1 MPLLAPVRTDAERI
15 AQRLADNP
23 VLADVFA
30 KGLDGVHHV
39 SFLAQPTVEFHD
51 NVRNKWREFTD
62 FHRLQTLPA
71 DIILGAKMVT
81 EDIVKEFVLYLAAAL
96 RGRITENSARR
107 SVLHYIC
114 TFFACWP
121 RYANQAVPTQL
132 RFQVLAYLNSLEFA
146 SLVTL
151 STEIRPKP
159 LATPLD
165 LDAMIR
171 HSLNDTHFFRT
182 NRSRVQFNGV
192 NIMGSLTGERIG
204 CIVEATHYQNTNQSI
219 QWRDII
225 FSVLPNPADPF
236 HPFIATGI
244 GLRNGKGHRDDPAFY
259 RVIYV
264 ILQPLGARAGCLVTI
279 LLYLALRDRIFA
291 NGVETIDQILSP
303 AIPPTAKYELRIKDE
318 AKNQPVF
325 RSDELGED
333 GKWRTSATQAL
344 KASAHNNHLRK
355 MCAELG
361 YLLNITMHCWRR
373 TAANAF
379 QNSLSEQDRDMMLT
393 HAPGTDTFV
402 RCYQTRAI
410 TLDLPSIRDGRAQDP
425 HAVALAKAATA
436 MTRAEGAPTALT
448 LQQRAALERE
458 PELAEMRAT
467 LVKFK
472 FDIAATVTEIKTLD
486 DEDPDAD
493 EAFASLQGRLRSRR
507 VEHDVFRAKYDSI
520 VNREAK
526 HRLKIAR
533 EEFFDGVAGR
543 QLRGEAGPSAP
554 SMALARSPLKDKTR
568 QAVEPVAHRVIASSS
583 SGKENPAAVPTSLL
597 ATIEAIDPAARLCDI
612 LYRFEGLSLV
622 DETEA
627 AVRAYLGAPE
637 RTFAACY
644 PGESPTDDEKCP
656 VCSTDC
662 SPRAFVKSGSQTVGS
677 HIHACLHRAQ
687 QKSVQKQVEDAYKP
701 RRCDWKK
708 CKDKSRFE
716 TRPDFVA
723 HIQKHLLTLKL
734 PPTSVVT
741 TRQCLWPLVGGTIC
755 KAEGVDDWE
764 RHFGEV
770 HGINVQESIE
780 VEYCAICPEWYVDD
794 VGDGIVWSEHQSD
807 HLDALFGPFS
817 HRVETDVDLTPIG
830 VEFNAE
836 RTTVAYAHSTG
847 FSGLHPEFHGDIR
860 LGVAHAPALCPFCV
874 FNEDLRIERR
884 MLQFLRHEQFVRHLL
899 DHVQEIDDGG
909 DAQQCPVPSCGVHK
923 FTAYDLKIHVIAF
936 HRVPLCSATTRSQA
950 RCLKLPTVPV
960 PVPAAAALTDLTH
973 LMDVDPPSTVNAA
986 PAKLTWLTAAKGKK
1000 KEVAAAAKIAVP
1012 GHCMGCWINYVDI
1025 GKHLESTKCRIKNQY
1040 KTLAEGKPIGGRLS
1054 WDLKAPPPDQF
1065 IGRETRKL
1073 HRCGGTCRRQYHDI
1087 REHLADSASKCQ
1099 PTFFFIL
1106 QPQSANAKKDKAS
1119 AKGKGKSAK
1128 DRTAEFGPRVMIAD
1142 WLAEQA
1148 KIEKARKS
1156 NVPEFVQGSSKRPRS
1171 TSVSNSEGNNDNDS
1185 DDAPLPKRPHLPSP
1199 PSPPPPSHPMFMC
1212 NKCNKTY
1219 DDAIGM
1225 ASHFGTL
1232 TARSKCRARIFRL
1245 RDTSSTDPARIWTK
1259 PINWETWAG
1268 NPANAEMIDSDD
1280 ESN

>member
-1 MPLLAPVRTDAERI
+1 MPLLAAVRTDAERV
-15 AQRLADNP
+15 AQRIIDNP
-23 VLADVFA
+23 LLADVFA

-62 FHRLQTLPA
+62 FHRSQTLPA
-71 DIILGAKMVT
+71 DIVLGAKMVT
-81 EDIVKEFVLYLAAAL
+81 EDVVKEF
-96 RGRITENSARR
+96 
-107 SVLHYIC
+107 
-114 TFFACWP
+114 
-121 RYANQAVPTQL
+121 AVPTQL
-132 RFQVLAYLNSLEFA
+132 RFQVFAYLDSLEFA
-146 SLVTL
+146 SLITL

-159 LATPLD
+159 MATPLD
-165 LDAMIR
+165 LDAMLR
-171 HSLNDTHFFRT
+171 HSVNDTRFFRT
-182 NRSRVQFNGV
+182 NRSRIQFNGI
-192 NIMGSLTGERIG
+192 NIMGSFTGERIG
-204 CIVEATHYQNTNQSI
+204 CIIEATHYQNTNESI
-219 QWRDII
+219 QWRDIQ
-225 FSVLPNPADPF
+225 FCVLPNPADPF

-244 GLRNGKGHRDDPAFY
+244 GLRNGKGHRDDPAFF

-291 NGVETIDQILSP
+291 NGIETIDQILSP
-303 AIPPTAKYELRIKDE
+303 AIPPTAKYELKIKE
-318 AKNQPVF
+318 ESKNQPVF
-325 RSDELGED
+325 RSDELDEN
-333 GKWRTSATQAL
+333 GKWCTSDTKAL
-344 KASAHNNHLRK
+344 KASTHNNNLRK

-361 YLLNITMHCWRR
+361 YLVNITMHCWRR
-373 TAANAF
+373 SAANTF
-379 QNSLSEQDRDMMLT
+379 QNSLSEQDRDMLLT

-402 RCYQTRAI
+402 RCYQTRVI
-410 TLDLPSIRDGRAQDP
+410 THDLPSIRDGRAQDP

-448 LQQRAALERE
+448 LEQRAALERE
-458 PELAEMRAT
+458 PELVEMRAT

-472 FDIAATVTEIKTLD
+472 LDIAATVTELKTLD
-486 DEDPDAD
+486 DEDPDVD

-520 VNREAK
+520 VNRESK

-568 QAVEPVAHRVIASSS
+568 QAVEPVAHRVIASS
-583 SGKENPAAVPTSLL
+583 GKENPAAVPTSFL
-597 ATIEAIDPAARLCDI
+597 ATIEAIDPAARMCDI

-644 PGESPTDDEKCP
+644 PGESPTEDEKCP

-662 SPRAFVKSGSQTVGS
+662 SSRAFVKSGSQTVGS

-687 QKSVQKQVEDAYKP
+687 QKSVQKQVEDAYEP
-701 RRCDWKK
+701 RRCLWKK
-708 CKDKSRFE
+708 CKNKSRFE
-716 TRPDFVA
+716 TRPDFVT

-741 TRQCLWPLVGGTIC
+741 SRQCLWPLVGGTIC

-770 HGINVQESIE
+770 HAINVQELIE
-780 VEYCAICPEWYVDD
+780 VVYCAICPEWYVDD
-794 VGDGIVWSEHQSD
+794 VGDGIVWAEHLSD
-807 HLDALFGPFS
+807 HWDALFGPFS

-836 RTTVAYAHSTG
+836 RTTVTYAHSTG

-860 LGVAHAPALCPFCV
+860 LGVAHAPAHCPFCV
-874 FNEDLRIERR
+874 FNEDLRIEQR
-884 MLQFLRHEQFVRHLL
+884 MLQWLRHEQFGRHLL
-899 DHVQEIDDGG
+899 DHLQEIDDGG
-909 DAQQCPVPSCGVHK
+909 DAQQCPVPSCGIHE
-923 FTAYDLKIHVIAF
+923 FTAYDLKIHMIAF
-936 HRVPLCSATTRSQA
+936 HRVPLCSATNRSQA
-950 RCLKLPTVPV
+950 RCLKLPAVPV
-960 PVPAAAALTDLTH
+960 PVPAAAPLTDLTH
-973 LMDVDPPSTVNAA
+973 LMDVDPPSTVDAA
-986 PAKLTWLTAAKGKK
+986 PAKLTWLAAAKGKK

-1025 GKHLESTKCRIKNQY
+1025 GKHLESTKCRIKNEY
-1040 KTLAEGKPIGGRLS
+1040 KTLAKGKPIGGRLS
-1054 WDLKAPPPDQF
+1054 WDLKDPPPDQF

-1128 DRTAEFGPRVMIAD
+1128 DRTAEFGDRVMIAD
-1142 WLAEQA
+1142 WLGEQA
-1148 KIEKARKS
+1148 KIEKDK
-1156 NVPEFVQGSSKRPRS
+1156 
-1171 TSVSNSEGNNDNDS
+1171 EG
-1185 DDAPLPKRPHLPSP
+1185 
-1199 PSPPPPSHPMFMC
+1199 
-1212 NKCNKTY
+1212 
-1219 DDAIGM
+1219 
-1225 ASHFGTL
+1225 
-1232 TARSKCRARIFRL
+1232 
-1245 RDTSSTDPARIWTK
+1245 
-1259 PINWETWAG
+1259 
-1268 NPANAEMIDSDD
+1268 
-1280 ESN
+1280 